1 VQPWSKVAFLRPVVT
16 RRSGLTLA
24 AFFLST
30 LLAAAGATN
39 IWLHFLGQHDR
50 KVTAASG
57 RW

>member
-1 VQPWSKVAFLRPVVT
+1 VVT